1 MKLDLWKWE
10 MLLQGREFRNKTND
24 NWQKLMDWSNFIS
37 TGIDTIYTYVNKAD
51 ATLNA
56 KIETVDKAVNARVNE
71 LISGTEQLSEVVDA
85 RADAFGT
92 RYPVLRERLNQ
103 EQQIFNKKS
112 TAHFDVDNV
121 IGMDKQDIGL
131 LTSKSITEAQTVFFL
146 NISSFN
152 ENADIVLEKT
162 SETSFSESLTSL
174 VFAKLGTNER
184 YQMESTGAY
193 RRSEE

>member
-103 EQQIFNKKS
+103 EQQIFNKNS

-131 LTSKSITEAQTVFFL
+131 LTSKSITEAQTVCFL

-184 YQMESTGAY
+184 YQMESTGA
-193 RRSEE
+193 

>member
-121 IGMDKQDIGL
+121 LGMDKQDIGL
-131 LTSKSITEAQTVFFL
+131 LTSKSITEAQTVCFL

-184 YQMESTGAY
+184 YQMESTGA
-193 RRSEE
+193 

>member
-121 IGMDKQDIGL
+121 IGMDKQDIGF
-131 LTSKSITEAQTVFFL
+131 LTSKSITEAQTVCFL

-184 YQMESTGAY
+184 YQMESTGA
-193 RRSEE
+193 

>member
-1 MKLDLWKWE
+1 
-10 MLLQGREFRNKTND
+10 
-24 NWQKLMDWSNFIS
+24 MDWSNFIS

-131 LTSKSITEAQTVFFL
+131 LTSKSITEAQTVCFL

-184 YQMESTGAY
+184 YQMESTGA
-193 RRSEE
+193 

>member
-92 RYPVLRERLNQ
+92 RNPVLRERLNQ

-131 LTSKSITEAQTVFFL
+131 LTSKSITEAQTVCFL

-184 YQMESTGAY
+184 YQMESTGA
-193 RRSEE
+193 

>member
-92 RYPVLRERLNQ
+92 RYPVLRECLNQ

-131 LTSKSITEAQTVFFL
+131 LTSKSITEAQTVCFL

-184 YQMESTGAY
+184 YQMESTGA
-193 RRSEE
+193 

>member
-85 RADAFGT
+85 RSDAFGT

-131 LTSKSITEAQTVFFL
+131 LTSKSITEAQTVCFL

-184 YQMESTGAY
+184 YQMESTGA
-193 RRSEE
+193 

>member
-56 KIETVDKAVNARVNE
+56 KIETVDKAVTARVNE

-131 LTSKSITEAQTVFFL
+131 LTSKSITEAQTVCFL

-184 YQMESTGAY
+184 YQMESTGA
-193 RRSEE
+193 

>member
-37 TGIDTIYTYVNKAD
+37 SGIDKIYTYVNKAD

-85 RADAFGT
+85 RSDAFGT
-92 RYPVLRERLNQ
+92 RYPVLRERLNL
-103 EQQIFNKKS
+103 EQQIFSKKS

-121 IGMDKQDIGL
+121 ISMDKQDIGL
-131 LTSKSITEAQTVFFL
+131 LTSKSITEAQTVCFL

-184 YQMESTGAY
+184 YQMESAGA
-193 RRSEE
+193 

>member
-131 LTSKSITEAQTVFFL
+131 LTSKSITEAQTVCFL

-184 YQMESTGAY
+184 YQMESTGA
-193 RRSEE
+193 

>member
-24 NWQKLMDWSNFIS
+24 NWLKLMDWSNFIS

-131 LTSKSITEAQTVFFL
+131 LTSKSITEAQTVCFL

-184 YQMESTGAY
+184 YQMESTGA
-193 RRSEE
+193 

>member
-112 TAHFDVDNV
+112 TVHFDVDNV

-131 LTSKSITEAQTVFFL
+131 LTSKSITEAQTVCFL

-184 YQMESTGAY
+184 YQMESTGA
-193 RRSEE
+193 